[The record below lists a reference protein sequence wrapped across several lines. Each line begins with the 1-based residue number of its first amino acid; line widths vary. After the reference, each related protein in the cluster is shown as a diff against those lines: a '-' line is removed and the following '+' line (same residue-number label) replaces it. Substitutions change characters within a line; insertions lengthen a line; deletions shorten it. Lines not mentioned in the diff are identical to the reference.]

1 MERHGELDAAGRTSR
16 SEVRLPRILFA
27 LVLLPGLVCR
37 IEGADEEQRLQ
48 SVRKLYEQKEWEKV
62 LREAR
67 GPADQSAD
75 FDYYAGMALSRL
87 ERWTEAR
94 EAFSI
99 GARKMPRDAKF
110 LVERAGAEY
119 KLGTF
124 GAAKRDLRRSLRLS
138 PDDPYA
144 VEFLGTIYLLE
155 GNLEASL
162 KYWNRVGK
170 PRLDAV
176 EVQPAAKTDSQ
187 LLDRAVTFAPPGVL
201 EPESLLKTKALLENL
216 EVFPQHRVELSSTPD
231 SAEGD
236 GYKATL
242 RLNEQSRW
250 GSSLLDGA
258 ISLLR
263 GLPYQTV
270 YPSYYDFRGEAVNFD
285 SLVRWDQEKRRV
297 AASISFPIFRQ
308 PAKRVRLFFG

>member
-1 MERHGELDAAGRTSR
+1 VSNRR
-16 SEVRLPRILFA
+16 
-27 LVLLPGLVCR
+27 CR
-37 IEGADEEQRLQ
+37 RGTTPAVGQ
-48 SVRKLYEQKEWEKV
+48 KLYEQKEWEKV

-67 GPADQSAD
+67 GPAEQSAD
-75 FDYYAGMALSRL
+75 FDYYAGMAWSRL

-99 GARKMPRDAKF
+99 GARKMPRDARF

-124 GAAKRDLRRSLRLS
+124 GAAKRDLRRSLRLN

-144 VEFLGTIYLLE
+144 AEFLGIIYLLE

-162 KYWNRVGK
+162 KCWHRVGK

-176 EVQPAAKTDSQ
+176 EVQPAPKTDRQ
-187 LLDRAVTFAPPGVL
+187 LLDRAVTFAPPGAL

-216 EVFPQHRVELSSTPD
+216 EVFPQARVELSSTPGGT
-231 SAEGD
+231 EGD

-250 GSSLLDGA
+250 GASLLDGA

-263 GLPYQTV
+263 GLPLPNRV
-270 YPSYYDFRGEAVNFD
+270 PVVLRFSRGGRELRFAGAMGPGETTSCGEHFFS
-285 SLVRWDQEKRRV
+285 SLPATSQ
-297 AASISFPIFRQ
+297 ASPVIFR
-308 PAKRVRLFFG
+308 PA